1 MKKLGLFIFVAAMML
16 ALTGC
21 NSKETTITNSAEAVD
36 EGIGIDKD
44 IIVLYV
50 NDVHCGIDDNLGYQ
64 NLETVK
70 NAYEALGHKV
80 ILVDSGDAVQGD
92 TVGTLSKGENIIELM
107 NDVGFDVATPGNHEF
122 DYGMER
128 FFELKDM
135 AAFPYVSC
143 NFLDRNDKA
152 VLAPYT
158 MIDAEGVKIAFLG
171 ISTPKTITSSSPKHF
186 MNEAGEYIYSFCQD
200 ESGEKLYKQ
209 VQASVDDAKA
219 EGAQYVVAL
228 THLGTEADCSP
239 WMSTDVIE
247 NTTGIDVMLDGH
259 SHSVW
264 NEEIVKNKDGK
275 AVILTSTGT
284 KLANIGVMTLANDG
298 TIHTELIND
307 AQESGKSVKESISNM
322 KSQYEELLNE
332 VVAHTDVD
340 LTINAPGLFDSEGNP
355 VRNIRIQE
363 TNLGDLCADAYR
375 ELSGADV
382 AFVNG
387 GGIRESIL
395 AGDITYGDIIKVH
408 PFGNSLCVVE
418 CTGEEIYEAL
428 EMGASKLPSEFGGF
442 LHVSGMTFTIDV
454 NVKSPVVTD
463 ENNMFVKVE
472 GEARVKDI
480 MIGDEKLELTK
491 TYTLASHDY
500 ELKHMGDGYS
510 MFADNTFLMDSLMI
524 DNQVLI
530 NYIVDVL
537 GGNVGEAYA
546 DPLGQGRITIL
557 D

>member
-16 ALTGC
+16 ALTAC

-340 LTINAPGLFDSEGNP
+340 LTINAPGLVDSEGNP

>member
-92 TVGTLSKGENIIELM
+92 TVGTLSKGENIIRLM

-340 LTINAPGLFDSEGNP
+340 LTINAPGLVDSEGNP